1 MIKYINLINIKQM
14 KRKIYLL
21 MIITLSLPGISS
33 LQAQDTKGTDFWVTF
48 GENYNNPPSYVTLQI
63 RFVGISGTTIELWFK
78 DLNTFQNLTIPTE
91 GVLTYSLTEFE
102 KSATYCQTNGKSG
115 KSLHITAS
123 YPITAYAFNSMTY
136 SGSCDATNLL
146 PVPTWGSDYYYL
158 GYAAENCY
166 GAVGRD
172 AYAVIAIE
180 DDTEVYQDGTLRSTL
195 NTGEV
200 YYYLENNDI
209 NLTGIRLTTN
219 KPAALFSETRIAC
232 VVGDSGDNLFQQLAS
247 VNTWGKTFLVPKL
260 AKNTKDR
267 VRIVACQSGTTI
279 TQFGGTLI
287 SGSYTLNA
295 GQWLELELA
304 LGSSG
309 CYIEADKPVG
319 VGQYINTD
327 PSLAWVPALD
337 QNINTALVAPFS
349 AENASWLNSH
359 NGLIITPSS
368 AKNNTTVSIAGGDPQ
383 PLSGGTWVDNTVS
396 GYSYYD
402 ITFTNIDVSYNY
414 ENKDGLI
421 VFGYGFS
428 APNAGASYHYVASSG
443 VRELIAAFY
452 ANEIHYKD
460 LENTPICE
468 NMVEFRADIDGMG
481 MNVDSII
488 WYINGVPEPSAQNQ
502 QNWSKTFSQGEYEIK
517 MWVRFDNGYT
527 INRTGTLKRK
537 DLWIKMRNIKH

>member
-1 MIKYINLINIKQM
+1 M
-14 KRKIYLL
+14 KRVLYVIIAFLL
-21 MIITLSLPGISS
+21 SVSS
-33 LQAQDTKGTDFWVTF
+33 IQAQDTKGTDFWVTF
-48 GENYNNPPSYVTLQI
+48 GENFTYPPISITLQV
-63 RFVGISGTTIELWFK
+63 RFVGNPGTTIDLWFK
-78 DLNTFQNLTIPTE
+78 ESNTSQSLTIPIE
-91 GVLTYSLTEFE
+91 GVITYSLTASE
-102 KSATYCQTNGKSG
+102 KGATYCQTNGKSD

-123 YPITAYAFNSMTY
+123 YPITAYALNSSPNT
-136 SGSCDATNLL
+136 SCDATNLL

-158 GYAAENCY
+158 GYASNGCY
-166 GAVGRD
+166 TTIGRD
-172 AYAVIAIE
+172 AYAVIATE
-180 DDTEVYQDGTLRSTL
+180 DDTEVYQEGTLRSTL
-195 NTGEV
+195 TKGEV

-209 NLTGIRLTTN
+209 NLTGIHITTN
-219 KPAALFSETRIAC
+219 KPAALFSVTRIAC
-232 VVGDSGDNLFQQLAS
+232 VGGASGDNLFQQLAS

-260 AKNTKDR
+260 AKNTEDR
-267 VRIVACQSGTTI
+267 VRIVACQAGTTI

-337 QNINTALVAPFS
+337 QNINTALVAPFD
-349 AENASWLNSH
+349 AIDAIWLNSH

-368 AKNNTTVSIAGGDPQ
+368 AKNNTTVSIAGGSPQ
-383 PLSGGTWVDNTVS
+383 PLSGGAWVDNTAS

-402 ITFTNIDVSYNY
+402 MIFTNIDVSYNY

-443 VRELIAAFY
+443 IRELIAAFY

-468 NMVEFRADIDGMG
+468 NMVAFRADIDGMG
-481 MNVDSII
+481 VNVDSII
-488 WYINGVPEPSAQNQ
+488 WYIDGVPEPSAQNQ
-502 QNWSKTFSQGEYEIK
+502 QNWNKTFSQGEYEIK

-527 INRTGTLKRK
+527 LTRIGTLKRK